1 MIIMKG
7 KIIRFKDCFTKRIH
21 KFNNKRSLNTDKYSR
36 LNMILMV
43 LFPFFIC
50 SMAEI
55 NQGKYISSYFSFL
68 VNRPSVVLF
77 DVMIASCIYI
87 FLLAIIKKGWIA
99 TFIQS
104 LVYMTLS
111 IVELFKYGTNGNHL
125 ILSDM
130 RIATNVKSL
139 TSFAYI
145 KITPRLIIY
154 CVIALIYVG
163 IVFYFNPKFKLRPL
177 KRAVT
182 SVACVI
188 PCAALVFVPQ
198 FSETVYSLFSVD
210 DVSATNTFI
219 LNEKFENN
227 SFLAFLVET
236 ASESFNSRL
245 TEPENYT
252 QEKIDE
258 LFDVDVEQNH
268 NFNNG
273 KKPNVITIMSESY
286 ADFRAFDQ
294 LDVDDSYYEG
304 FDKARSEGYAG
315 TAITPTY
322 ASWTVRSEF
331 ELILGMPVKGI
342 KDPNMPQRELAER
355 AVPSVANYYN
365 DWGYET
371 VYIHPFQ
378 KSFYSRERVYPR
390 FGFNKMIFHEAEE
403 SDFTVPVENFG
414 TYVDD
419 STVFNQI
426 KSLIT
431 ESDKPVYVHTTTM
444 QNHQPY
450 DQGDDPENEFGNYL
464 QWIQHT
470 NEGLTAFLEA
480 LKTIDEPT
488 IVFFVGDHFPSLRG
502 ETSVYNQLGLNGDN
516 CGVLYEQ
523 AYFLWSNYDADFSAV
538 PENNV
543 SFFYM
548 PYVLMNVI
556 DAPRDSFIQ
565 KMNNLM
571 DEVPVYSTNYDSN
584 IPENDELD
592 LITYDRVIGDLMSPS
607 LITDDMLYAC
617 IEED

>member
-1 MIIMKG
+1 
-7 KIIRFKDCFTKRIH
+7 
-21 KFNNKRSLNTDKYSR
+21 
-36 LNMILMV
+36 
-43 LFPFFIC
+43 
-50 SMAEI
+50 
-55 NQGKYISSYFSFL
+55 
-68 VNRPSVVLF
+68 
-77 DVMIASCIYI
+77 
-87 FLLAIIKKGWIA
+87 
-99 TFIQS
+99 
-104 LVYMTLS
+104 
-111 IVELFKYGTNGNHL
+111 
-125 ILSDM
+125 
-130 RIATNVKSL
+130 
-139 TSFAYI
+139 
-145 KITPRLIIY
+145 
-154 CVIALIYVG
+154 
-163 IVFYFNPKFKLRPL
+163 
-177 KRAVT
+177 
-182 SVACVI
+182 
-188 PCAALVFVPQ
+188 
-198 FSETVYSLFSVD
+198 
-210 DVSATNTFI
+210 
-219 LNEKFENN
+219 
-227 SFLAFLVET
+227 
-236 ASESFNSRL
+236 
-245 TEPENYT
+245 
-252 QEKIDE
+252 
-258 LFDVDVEQNH
+258 
-268 NFNNG
+268 
-273 KKPNVITIMSESY
+273 
-286 ADFRAFDQ
+286 
-294 LDVDDSYYEG
+294 
-304 FDKARSEGYAG
+304 
-315 TAITPTY
+315 
-322 ASWTVRSEF
+322 
-331 ELILGMPVKGI
+331 
-342 KDPNMPQRELAER
+342 
-355 AVPSVANYYN
+355 
-365 DWGYET
+365 
-371 VYIHPFQ
+371 
-378 KSFYSRERVYPR
+378 
-390 FGFNKMIFHEAEE
+390 MIFHEAEE

-414 TYVDD
+414 TYIDD

-450 DQGDDPENEFGNYL
+450 DQGDDRENEFGNYL

-523 AYFLWSNYDADFSAV
+523 AYFLWSNYDAYFSAV